1 MTTRTTILAFLAL
14 LFAAPGSALAQRLQL
29 DALNRLADRAS
40 ESVNIDLDPALLR
53 IGLLFMKGDAEE
65 KELKALLSGLKGIY
79 VRAFE
84 FATDVDI
91 SNELNGIRKQLM
103 TPGWTRLVSVD
114 SKRDGEV
121 VEIYSWLE
129 GNASGGLA
137 IIAAERNEVTVVN
150 IVGPFDIA
158 KLAALKGLGIPDISR

>member
-1 MTTRTTILAFLAL
+1 MTTRSILPAVLAL
-14 LFAAPGSALAQRLQL
+14 VLAAPGAALAQRLQL
-29 DALNRLADRAS
+29 DALDRLADRAA

-53 IGLLFMKGDAEE
+53 LGLAFLKADGDE
-65 KELKALLSGLKGIY
+65 KELKAMLSAIKGIY

-103 TPGWTRLVSVD
+103 TPGWARLVGVD
-114 SKRDGEV
+114 SKRDGEI
-121 VEIYSWLE
+121 VEIYSWQQ
-129 GNASGGLA
+129 GDASGGLA

-150 IVGPFDIA
+150 IVGPFDIT
-158 KLAALKGLGIPDISR
+158 KLAALRGLGIPDISR

>member
-1 MTTRTTILAFLAL
+1 MTIRTTTLAL
-14 LFAAPGSALAQRLQL
+14 LALLLAAPGSAFAQRLQL
-29 DALNRLADRAS
+29 DALNRLAERAS

-53 IGLLFMKGDAEE
+53 MGLLFMKADGDE
-65 KELKALLSGLKGIY
+65 KELKAMLSELKGIY

-91 SNELNGIRKQLM
+91 SNELNGLRKQLM

-129 GNASGGLA
+129 GDASGGLA
-137 IIAAERNEVTVVN
+137 IIAGERNEITVVN
-150 IVGPFDIA
+150 IVGRFDLA
-158 KLAALKGLGIPDISR
+158 KLGALKGLGIPDISR